1 MMRFLAFLVLKL
13 SELSLAFPLPVDTI
27 IVQVQQW
34 GVVGAQRVVDQVLVN
49 GVSLTGSSEEVDRII
64 QTLSADA
71 RLSTLTSVN
80 QTSALRNHTV
90 LRSRE
95 CILEGSQLHWTD
107 RVFYDGKVYLSL
119 DHTDTWTAQVP
130 QAMALKVLW
139 DQEPQLTRTE
149 RIRLQEGC
157 IKLMKEL
164 RLSGESSGTPLPKFL
179 IPVLALTAFTGL
191 IVISLLLSKRL
202 GLRHPGG
209 VIGSVIHYPK
219 DMAEMATEM
228 KDNGYRTL

>member
-1 MMRFLAFLVLKL
+1 MYFGCL
-13 SELSLAFPLPVDTI
+13 PLDTI

-80 QTSALRNHTV
+80 QTSALSKKNLNVTLRAVKNDKLFVNSFYITSSGNHTV

-164 RLSGESSGTPLPKFL
+164 RLSGESSGKYSFWLLRNALRDAEPNEFVLPFFVQLKGQ
-179 IPVLALTAFTGL
+179 V
-191 IVISLLLSKRL
+191 
-202 GLRHPGG
+202 
-209 VIGSVIHYPK
+209 
-219 DMAEMATEM
+219 
-228 KDNGYRTL
+228 